1 MSFEE
6 GFATGLKLRAMLDAR
21 ERERKAIEIYK
32 KMNPDSET
40 PSASAVPQDYVKGT
54 SFGGQQ
60 TMMPKGA
67 IAMADQGVTTFPLR
81 SEGQIM
87 DTSAPTGFATDTQ
100 TDFNPTSPYGTNEQT
115 GAQSPADM
123 PYGFG
128 AIPKDYQPMEGN
140 VDTTP
145 TQEVPTQES
154 PMSPIPPVAGTEQPP
169 AGDVKGTN
177 LYQQMHAEVSS
188 ALSKKSAHE
197 EELARIKST
206 AHEMR
211 KQGLFK
217 EAEDYEAKKLAAEKD
232 VHDSTKSYYEVAS
245 KGLDLQASLAS
256 SFLNAVKGGMNPD
269 VAWSQAIM
277 KAHALGLPDMD
288 KYAGLQGDDRMKMAQ
303 MIVDNATTTKDRFK
317 SDMAAQKEASVND
330 RFLKT
335 QQRLKDNDSERE
347 RNSAFERDLKTKK
360 YNLDELKADFGMAN
374 KKVENLRSDLKAK
387 QERFDKLRKG
397 DYITDEFGM
406 VLEGPERNREALLVG
421 QEIKSLQGALDVAET
436 RVNSIKPNLPKGE
449 AKQIENDNKIATLNK
464 TWESVPQENKDAL
477 SAVIKTI
484 SKLPP
489 ERQQTEFKGLV
500 NNFEKAH
507 QGLTLQTDEN
517 GTVQVVAKEEDTTTT
532 ESKPSTEPKT
542 LTKDDIKSK
551 IKEVQ
556 KKLDAKKSPYTRQKD
571 FVENVTNK
579 GKGYYEIYGP
589 AEANRRA
596 LARESKDT
604 DALTQQLQQLQEQLK
619 NTQ

>member
-32 KMNPDSET
+32 KMNPDSGT
-40 PSASAVPQDYVKGT
+40 PSASTVPQDYVKGT

-67 IAMADQGVTTFPLR
+67 IAMADQGVTTSPLR

-145 TQEVPTQES
+145 TQEVPTQEN
-154 PMSPIPPVAGTEQPP
+154 PMSPIPPVAGAEQPP
-169 AGDVKGTN
+169 AGDTKGTN

-197 EELARIKST
+197 EELNRIKST

-217 EAEDYEAKKLAAEKD
+217 EAEDYESKKLAAEKD
-232 VHDSTKSYYEVAS
+232 VHDSTKSYYDVAS

-317 SDMAAQKEASVND
+317 SDMAALKEQNVNE
-330 RFLKT
+330 RFIKT

-449 AKQIENDNKIATLNK
+449 AKTIEKENTINASVAKIT
-464 TWESVPQENKDAL
+464 P
-477 SAVIKTI
+477 
-484 SKLPP
+484 
-489 ERQQTEFKGLV
+489 
-500 NNFEKAH
+500 
-507 QGLTLQTDEN
+507 
-517 GTVQVVAKEEDTTTT
+517 QVVDQVTKDINNNPTQIPAITKAFEELHPGLSLNVDNSAGTIQVVTKDGSTTTATEEAAVPATKEEQIKGIQSKINEIKRDLNPKERRKQNTQEALDIAKGRGRAVKEFFTGT
-532 ESKPSTEPKT
+532 EATKAKQKQLDD
-542 LTKDDIKSK
+542 LTK
-551 IKEVQ
+551 Q
-556 KKLDAKKSPYTRQKD
+556 L
-571 FVENVTNK
+571 
-579 GKGYYEIYGP
+579 
-589 AEANRRA
+589 EA
-596 LARESKDT
+596 
-604 DALTQQLQQLQEQLK
+604 LQSS
-619 NTQ
+619 